1 MFNINFRQAITAAFG
16 ALLLTTVS
24 IGAAA
29 GPARLAETT
38 PISVALNA
46 AAVADQANV

>member
-1 MFNINFRQAITAAFG
+1 MFNIDFRQAITAAFG

-29 GPARLAETT
+29 GPARVAETT
-38 PISVALNA
+38 PISIAQSLA
-46 AAVADQANV
+46 PVADQANV